1 MPRYVV
7 QHRYASKRD
16 GVQWGPWDAGQPIDL
31 REDDAAWVN
40 LDSPGCLALEVQVP
54 PPAAPVE
61 PEPTPDLEQVDGD
74 VDGEREGRPSR
85 NRQARPGR
93 NRSI

>member
-40 LDSPGCLALEVQVP
+40 LDSPGCLEIEAEAP
-54 PPAAPVE
+54 PVE
-61 PEPTPDLEQVDGD
+61 PEPVPDLEQVDGD
-74 VDGEREGRPSR
+74 VDGEREARSSR